1 MGFHKIYSKI
11 DGTLLHVVNRFA
23 EISENRVDLSPENEF
38 LQVSCF
44 KLNENKTFRSHKH
57 LTLDRHTNVT
67 QESWVVIKGKI
78 KAILYDIDDKIL
90 EEVILDEGDCSITFR
105 GGHNYLCLQDNTVV
119 YEYKT
124 GPYLG
129 QKMDKVFI

>member
-1 MGFHKIYSKI
+1 MIKIYSKV
-11 DGTLLHVVNRFA
+11 DGSLLHLVNHFVDIT
-23 EISENRVDLSPENEF
+23 EIRMDLSPESEF

-57 LTLDRHTNVT
+57 LNLERQTNIT

-78 KAILYDIDDKIL
+78 KAILYDVDDKIL
-90 EEVILDEGDCSITFR
+90 EEIVLNAGDCSITFR
-105 GGHNYLCLQDNTVV
+105 GGHNYLCLEDNTVV

-129 QKMDKVFI
+129 QQVDKVFI